1 MVEFLIIA
9 GKVIGLFLLIYAI
22 PVFALWRMD
31 KEKPNG
37 R

>member
-1 MVEFLIIA
+1 MLEAFLIA
-9 GKVIGLFLLIYAI
+9 GKVIGLMLIVYAI

>member
-1 MVEFLIIA
+1 MLEAFLIA
-9 GKVIGLFLLIYAI
+9 GKIIGLMMIIYAV
-22 PVFALWRMD
+22 PVFALWRMN

>member
-1 MVEFLIIA
+1 MIEILYLILFFA
-9 GKVIGLFLLIYAI
+9 GVYAI

-37 R
+37 K